1 MFRGVLLIG
10 LVALVT
16 GCTQVPPMD
25 FAPADVLP
33 TGHKVDLGIK
43 DISIAFG
50 KKEERLGN
58 IEVGFGGNQ
67 YESSFKQSF
76 EDALQEALIKSAIF
90 NDLAENRALLVA
102 KVLEL
107 DSPEMGIS
115 FETDFTVRYQLL
127 STSTGELLFTR
138 DIASVGSVSADY
150 AFLGAARYTEARNV
164 AVRENIM
171 LFLDSLSEL

>member
-1 MFRGVLLIG
+1 MIRSIFLVG

-33 TGHKVDLGIK
+33 AGHKVDLGIK

-67 YESSFKQSF
+67 YEASFKQSF

-90 NDLAENRALLVA
+90 SDLAEDRALLVA

-107 DSPEMGIS
+107 DSPEMGIN
-115 FETDFTVRYQLL
+115 FTTDFTVRYQLL

-138 DIASVGSVSADY
+138 DISSVGSVEMEYSL
-150 AFLGAARYTEARNV
+150 LGAARYIEARNV
-164 AVRENIM
+164 AVRDNIL